1 MGTKLFNPIKV
12 RIDSNTIQVPFDA
25 VKHIDFGNRYLT
37 HSAPIKN
44 GVITSNTYSAH
55 SDDLPIGISGLI
67 IDVKKETIKFST
79 SAKLLGDSYLE
90 GINPN
95 TFGQFIDLIN
105 ELDIIELDA
114 AAVYDKGIFH
124 KVDTTNNVDM
134 SPIYDLD
141 KSWKEVLDYLQIAKL
156 NSRFSVDEYD
166 KAHNQG
172 ITYKGDQQTK
182 NRLIM
187 YRKYLDLSVSSG
199 KKGIANRLFLHNIKD
214 PNKFL
219 QSTKNILRVEQNHTT
234 FQSIRTRCH
243 TKSNFVGDV
252 LVNGINPNPGMLDK
266 ITQPH
271 RQNQMLMVFQEYD
284 ALTHTIQD
292 IIELEGMKN
301 LIRDANYCE
310 QTLKRLVK
318 RYTTEYMFRY
328 YWYGGKKSITPFRP
342 LINELKLKD
351 QNKDPQM
358 NNVVE
363 FIRTAM
369 LMDKLA

>member
-25 VKHIDFGNRYLT
+25 VKHIDFGNKYLT

-44 GVITSNTYSAH
+44 GLVISNTYSAH
-55 SDDLPIGISGLI
+55 SDDLPIGISGILI
-67 IDVKKETIKFST
+67 DAKREQVKFTT
-79 SAKLLGDSYLE
+79 SAKLLGERYLE

-105 ELDIIELDA
+105 ELNIIELDA
-114 AAVYDKGIFH
+114 AAVYSRGIFH
-124 KVDTTNNVDM
+124 KLDTTNNVDM
-134 SPIYDLD
+134 SPIYDLG
-141 KSWKEVLDYLQIAKL
+141 KSWKEVLDYLEIAKL
-156 NSRFSVDEYD
+156 NNRFSVDPYD
-166 KAHNQG
+166 KPHNQG
-172 ITYKGDQQTK
+172 ITYKGNQQEK

-199 KKGIANRLFLHNIKD
+199 NKGISNRLFLQNIKD

-234 FQSIRTRCH
+234 FQSIRTRCK
-243 TKSNFVGDV
+243 TQSNFVGDV

-301 LIRDANYCE
+301 LIRNANYCE

-358 NNVVE
+358 NNVIE